1 MTSTQLA
8 FQNNKINNTHSF
20 YSPSL
25 EEYIQ
30 VNDDVFNDIRDE
42 EIELRALELLS
53 IFLDKFFWCFK
64 ETIKPEFLIQKYHFK
79 IEISNFIIYKQTLA
93 FLFLLDY
100 NRLV

>member
-30 VNDDVFNDIRDE
+30 VNDNEFEDIRNE

-53 IFLDKFFWCFK
+53 QFLDKY
-64 ETIKPEFLIQKYHFK
+64 LG
-79 IEISNFIIYKQTLA
+79 
-93 FLFLLDY
+93 
-100 NRLV
+100 

>member
-8 FQNNKINNTHSF
+8 FKNNKINNTHSF

-30 VNDDVFNDIRDE
+30 VNDNEFEDIRNE

-53 IFLDKFFWCFK
+53 QFLDKYFG
-64 ETIKPEFLIQKYHFK
+64 
-79 IEISNFIIYKQTLA
+79 
-93 FLFLLDY
+93 
-100 NRLV
+100 

>member
-30 VNDDVFNDIRDE
+30 VNDNEFEDIRSE

-53 IFLDKFFWCFK
+53 QFLDKYFG
-64 ETIKPEFLIQKYHFK
+64 
-79 IEISNFIIYKQTLA
+79 
-93 FLFLLDY
+93 
-100 NRLV
+100 

>member
-8 FQNNKINNTHSF
+8 FQNNKMNNTHSF

-30 VNDDVFNDIRDE
+30 VNDNEFEDIRNE

-53 IFLDKFFWCFK
+53 QFLDKYFG
-64 ETIKPEFLIQKYHFK
+64 
-79 IEISNFIIYKQTLA
+79 
-93 FLFLLDY
+93 
-100 NRLV
+100 

>member
-1 MTSTQLA
+1 MTSTQPA

-30 VNDDVFNDIRDE
+30 VNDNEFEDIRNE

-53 IFLDKFFWCFK
+53 QFLDKYFG
-64 ETIKPEFLIQKYHFK
+64 
-79 IEISNFIIYKQTLA
+79 
-93 FLFLLDY
+93 
-100 NRLV
+100 

>member
-42 EIELRALELLS
+42 GIELRALELLS
-53 IFLDKFFWCFK
+53 SFLDKYFG
-64 ETIKPEFLIQKYHFK
+64 
-79 IEISNFIIYKQTLA
+79 
-93 FLFLLDY
+93 
-100 NRLV
+100 

>member
-30 VNDDVFNDIRDE
+30 VNDDIFNDIRDE

-53 IFLDKFFWCFK
+53 QFLDKYFG
-64 ETIKPEFLIQKYHFK
+64 
-79 IEISNFIIYKQTLA
+79 
-93 FLFLLDY
+93 
-100 NRLV
+100 

>member
-1 MTSTQLA
+1 MARLRSTQLA

-30 VNDDVFNDIRDE
+30 VNDNEFEDIRNE

-53 IFLDKFFWCFK
+53 QFLDKYFG
-64 ETIKPEFLIQKYHFK
+64 
-79 IEISNFIIYKQTLA
+79 
-93 FLFLLDY
+93 
-100 NRLV
+100 

>member
-20 YSPSL
+20 YSPGL

-53 IFLDKFFWCFK
+53 SFLDKYFG
-64 ETIKPEFLIQKYHFK
+64 
-79 IEISNFIIYKQTLA
+79 
-93 FLFLLDY
+93 
-100 NRLV
+100 

>member
-20 YSPSL
+20 YSSSL

-30 VNDDVFNDIRDE
+30 VNDNEFEDIRNE

-53 IFLDKFFWCFK
+53 QFLDKYF
-64 ETIKPEFLIQKYHFK
+64 
-79 IEISNFIIYKQTLA
+79 S
-93 FLFLLDY
+93 
-100 NRLV
+100 

>member
-30 VNDDVFNDIRDE
+30 VNDNEFEDIRNE

-53 IFLDKFFWCFK
+53 QFLDKYFS
-64 ETIKPEFLIQKYHFK
+64 Q
-79 IEISNFIIYKQTLA
+79 
-93 FLFLLDY
+93 LFNQL
-100 NRLV
+100 N

>member
-30 VNDDVFNDIRDE
+30 VNEDVFNDIRDE

-53 IFLDKFFWCFK
+53 SFLDKYFG
-64 ETIKPEFLIQKYHFK
+64 
-79 IEISNFIIYKQTLA
+79 
-93 FLFLLDY
+93 
-100 NRLV
+100 

>member
-30 VNDDVFNDIRDE
+30 VNDDVFNDIREE

-53 IFLDKFFWCFK
+53 SF
-64 ETIKPEFLIQKYHFK
+64 
-79 IEISNFIIYKQTLA
+79 IYKY
-93 FLFLLDY
+93 FG
-100 NRLV
+100 

>member
-30 VNDDVFNDIRDE
+30 VNDNEFEDIRDE

-53 IFLDKFFWCFK
+53 SFLDKYFG
-64 ETIKPEFLIQKYHFK
+64 
-79 IEISNFIIYKQTLA
+79 
-93 FLFLLDY
+93 
-100 NRLV
+100 

>member
-8 FQNNKINNTHSF
+8 FQNNKMNNTHSF

-30 VNDDVFNDIRDE
+30 VNDNEFEDIRNE

-53 IFLDKFFWCFK
+53 QFLDKYFSSFFNQ
-64 ETIKPEFLIQKYHFK
+64 L
-79 IEISNFIIYKQTLA
+79 N
-93 FLFLLDY
+93 
-100 NRLV
+100 

>member
-1 MTSTQLA
+1 M
-8 FQNNKINNTHSF
+8 NNTHSF

-53 IFLDKFFWCFK
+53 SFLDKYFG
-64 ETIKPEFLIQKYHFK
+64 
-79 IEISNFIIYKQTLA
+79 
-93 FLFLLDY
+93 
-100 NRLV
+100 

>member
-25 EEYIQ
+25 GAS
-30 VNDDVFNDIRDE
+30 VLKNDDVFNDIRNE

-53 IFLDKFFWCFK
+53 IFLDKYFG
-64 ETIKPEFLIQKYHFK
+64 
-79 IEISNFIIYKQTLA
+79 
-93 FLFLLDY
+93 
-100 NRLV
+100 

>member
-30 VNDDVFNDIRDE
+30 VNDNEFEDIRNE

-53 IFLDKFFWCFK
+53 QGRA
-64 ETIKPEFLIQKYHFK
+64 PEARSSPNL
-79 IEISNFIIYKQTLA
+79 
-93 FLFLLDY
+93 
-100 NRLV
+100 

>member
-1 MTSTQLA
+1 MTSTQLV

-30 VNDDVFNDIRDE
+30 VNDNEFEDIRNE

-53 IFLDKFFWCFK
+53 SFLDKYFG
-64 ETIKPEFLIQKYHFK
+64 
-79 IEISNFIIYKQTLA
+79 
-93 FLFLLDY
+93 
-100 NRLV
+100 

>member
-30 VNDDVFNDIRDE
+30 VNDNEFEDIRNE

-53 IFLDKFFWCFK
+53 QFLDKYFSKFFNQ
-64 ETIKPEFLIQKYHFK
+64 L
-79 IEISNFIIYKQTLA
+79 N
-93 FLFLLDY
+93 
-100 NRLV
+100 

>member
-25 EEYIQ
+25 EEYK
-30 VNDDVFNDIRDE
+30 VNDNEFEDIRDE

-53 IFLDKFFWCFK
+53 SFLDKYFG
-64 ETIKPEFLIQKYHFK
+64 
-79 IEISNFIIYKQTLA
+79 
-93 FLFLLDY
+93 
-100 NRLV
+100 

>member
-30 VNDDVFNDIRDE
+30 VNDDVFNDIRGE
-42 EIELRALELLS
+42 EIEFRALELLS
-53 IFLDKFFWCFK
+53 SFLDKYFG
-64 ETIKPEFLIQKYHFK
+64 
-79 IEISNFIIYKQTLA
+79 
-93 FLFLLDY
+93 
-100 NRLV
+100 

>member
-20 YSPSL
+20 YSTSL

-53 IFLDKFFWCFK
+53 SFLDKYFG
-64 ETIKPEFLIQKYHFK
+64 
-79 IEISNFIIYKQTLA
+79 
-93 FLFLLDY
+93 
-100 NRLV
+100 

>member
-30 VNDDVFNDIRDE
+30 VNDNEFEDIRND

-53 IFLDKFFWCFK
+53 QFLDKYF
-64 ETIKPEFLIQKYHFK
+64 
-79 IEISNFIIYKQTLA
+79 S
-93 FLFLLDY
+93 
-100 NRLV
+100 

>member
-42 EIELRALELLS
+42 EIELRALELHS
-53 IFLDKFFWCFK
+53 SFLDKYFG
-64 ETIKPEFLIQKYHFK
+64 
-79 IEISNFIIYKQTLA
+79 
-93 FLFLLDY
+93 
-100 NRLV
+100 

>member
-30 VNDDVFNDIRDE
+30 VNDNEFEDIRNE

-53 IFLDKFFWCFK
+53 QFLDKYF
-64 ETIKPEFLIQKYHFK
+64 
-79 IEISNFIIYKQTLA
+79 S
-93 FLFLLDY
+93 
-100 NRLV
+100 

>member
-1 MTSTQLA
+1 MARLRSTQLA

-53 IFLDKFFWCFK
+53 SFLDKYFG
-64 ETIKPEFLIQKYHFK
+64 
-79 IEISNFIIYKQTLA
+79 
-93 FLFLLDY
+93 
-100 NRLV
+100 